1 MTAGL
6 ERMFGGRLARC
17 AVVCF
22 AGFVLPAGTAGAQ
35 PASATSAALES
46 AASER
51 AVIDRYCVTCHSDRL
66 QTGGLSLEGVDLAD
80 VAAHAEVWEKVVRKL
95 RAGAMPP
102 RPRPRPDAET
112 HARLLATIETAL
124 DDAARANPDPGR
136 TETFRR
142 LNRTEYQNAIRDLL
156 ALEIDVTALLPRD
169 DAAFGFDNVN
179 TGGLSPTLME
189 RYLAAARTVSELAVG
204 SRAPAP
210 DSRVVIVPA
219 DRTQEDH
226 VDGLPFGTRGGTV
239 VEHVFPFDGEYEI
252 QVRLQRNRN
261 ENVEGLTEPHEV
273 ELTLDGERLGLFTM
287 EPSTNMVIQA
297 NATYYADEGI
307 DNHLN
312 VRLPVTAGPHRVGAA
327 FIKKNSALLETTR
340 QPYDAHFNMD
350 RHPRQQPAVR
360 TVSIAGPFEP
370 SGIGETPSRDRVF
383 SCRPAD
389 DTAEEAEACAAAIVA
404 SLARR
409 AYRRPVAFGDIEQLT
424 GFYREGYAEGGF
436 EAGVETA
443 LRALLT
449 SPEFLFRIERDPAGA
464 EPGAAYRVGDLELA
478 SRLSF
483 FLWSSLPDDELIDVA
498 AAGRL
503 READVLRAQVRRML
517 ADPRAATLTTN
528 FASQWLH
535 LRNLDAV
542 TPDARAFPDFD
553 DNLRQGFRTETQ
565 MLFRSVVDEDR
576 SVTDLLTADYTFLNE
591 RVATHYGVPGI
602 YGDHFRRVALP
613 AGSPRAGVLGHG
625 SILTVTSYA
634 TRTSPV
640 LRGKWILENLLGTP
654 PPPPPPNVPPLEESA
669 SSTDVMSMR
678 ERMVAHRQNPACA
691 VCHRIMDPA
700 GLSMENFDAIGRWR
714 DAEGEGGA
722 AIDASGNLPGGEIF
736 DGVAGLRRAVL
747 DRPEVFVGTVTEKL
761 LIYALGRGIE
771 PADGPA
777 VRAIVDAASRDDYR
791 FSSLILGIVESPPF
805 QMRRSQS

>member
-1 MTAGL
+1 ML
-6 ERMFGGRLARC
+6 RGRLVRYA
-17 AVVCF
+17 AVCF
-22 AGFVLPAGTAGAQ
+22 AGLVLSAAGAEAQ
-35 PASATSAALES
+35 TAPSAAGARAS
-46 AASER
+46 VSER

-66 QTGGLSLEGVDLAD
+66 QTGGLSLQGVDLAD

-112 HARLLATIETAL
+112 HDRLLATIETAL
-124 DDAARANPDPGR
+124 DEAARANPDPGR

-312 VRLPVTAGPHRVGAA
+312 ARLPVTAGPHRVGAA

-360 TVSIAGPFEP
+360 TISIAGPFEP
-370 SGIGETPSRDRVF
+370 TGIGETPSRDRVF

-389 DTAEEAEACAAAIVA
+389 DTPEEAEACATGIVA

-409 AYRRPVAFGDIEQLT
+409 AYRRPVTFADIEQLT

-464 EPGAAYRVGDLELA
+464 EPGTAYRVGDLELA

-503 READVLRAQVRRML
+503 REPEVLRTQVRRML
-517 ADPRAATLTTN
+517 ADPRAGMLTTN

-542 TPDARAFPDFD
+542 TPDARNFPDFD

-565 MLFRSVVDEDR
+565 MLFGSVVEEDR

-602 YGDHFRRVALP
+602 YGDHFRRVDLP
-613 AGSPRAGVLGHG
+613 EGSPRAGVLGHG

-654 PPPPPPNVPPLEESA
+654 PPPPPPNVPPLEESG
-669 SSTDVMSMR
+669 SSTEVMSMR
-678 ERMVAHRQNPACA
+678 ERMAAHRQNPACA

-714 DAEGEGGA
+714 DTEGEGGA

-736 DGVAGLRRAVL
+736 DGVAGLRQAVL
-747 DRPEVFVGTVTEKL
+747 DRPEVLVGTLTEKL